1 MMELKI
7 LKFSRILAVLLMLA
21 GVLYALDEFLPPVS
35 ESTTVSDAKKLISG
49 SGDVNSVVIFAD
61 QSEVVVDHEILPPAK
76 GAKATVWYTPWFHGL
91 KGAEF
96 DVYLN
101 EVSLPV
107 TQVLGAPDKPRTASL
122 ILSAVP
128 LLLCVVSL
136 LVKRFEYAVGTIIFA
151 LIMSAVRFWIL

>member
-1 MMELKI
+1 MMEVKI
-7 LKFSRILAVLLMLA
+7 LKFSRILAVLLILA

-35 ESTTVSDAKKLISG
+35 EATTVSDAKKLISG
-49 SGDVNSVVIFAD
+49 SGEISSVVVFAN
-61 QSEVVVDHEILPPAK
+61 QSEVVVDHEILAPAK
-76 GAKATVWYTPWFHGL
+76 NARATVWYTPWFHGL

-96 DVYLN
+96 EVYLN
-101 EVSLPV
+101 EVSMPV

-128 LLLCVVSL
+128 VLLCIVSL

-151 LIMSAVRFWIL
+151 LIMSAVRFWLL